1 MPRPLTNFEHLARYA
16 ISRQAREFWG
26 KWTEREARPPVRHA
40 TRRRPRKS
48 KSDQP

>member
-16 ISRQAREFWG
+16 ISRQAREFWA
-26 KWTEREARPPVRHA
+26 KRAERAAAPPVRHA

-48 KSDQP
+48 KPDQS